1 MYNDIIN
8 SLMLSNYTHKQYVYV
23 EELFQM
29 VGPDHRT
36 LINSYEF
43 YLQLK
48 TAKPFHP
55 LVGQHPSGAN

>member
-1 MYNDIIN
+1 
-8 SLMLSNYTHKQYVYV
+8 MLSNYTHKQYVYV